1 MLSINTGQCRPEK
14 HRHHVHK
21 HPHTTTTTT
30 PAPEEDTID
39 PESEKQ
45 IQPCFDN
52 PDIMD
57 LCQRCA
63 KESKSTIVFPLC
75 CSNMDK
81 VQDFCK
87 EYIYFGS

>member
-14 HRHHVHK
+14 HHVRGHRRL
-21 HPHTTTTTT
+21 HTTTTT

-39 PESEKQ
+39 PESERR

-52 PDIMD
+52 PTTMD

-63 KESKSTIVFPLC
+63 KESKSKIVFPLC
-75 CSNMDK
+75 CSNEDK
-81 VQDFCK
+81 VKDWCE
-87 EYIYFGS
+87 EYIYFGL

>member
-14 HRHHVHK
+14 RRHK
-21 HPHTTTTTT
+21 LPHTTTT
-30 PAPEEDTID
+30 PIPEVDTID
-39 PESEKQ
+39 PESVRQ

-52 PDIMD
+52 PDTMD

-75 CSNMDK
+75 CSNIDNVK
-81 VQDFCK
+81 DWCK
-87 EYIYFGS
+87 EYIYFGL